1 VEREAELEAFRDPLG
16 TLEEQ
21 GGEMCVEQLA
31 RRFREQPQPMLEM
44 PRLDAGQ
51 LAAHLALIKTLG
63 AAAIWGDY
71 REASQ
76 AL

>member
-1 VEREAELEAFRDPLG
+1 MALALVEETRIAVGNFTLPTYAAPKRPTPL
-16 TLEEQ
+16 
-21 GGEMCVEQLA
+21 
-31 RRFREQPQPMLEM
+31 P
-44 PRLDAGQ
+44 PRLDASQ